1 MIEYH
6 VIEESDANGP
16 WRWQGH
22 EAATMAEAREI
33 VARRRMQIAMWGQ
46 PIRVRVRAM
55 PNTL

>member
-1 MIEYH
+1 MKHH

-22 EAATMAEAREI
+22 EASTMAEAREI

-46 PIRVRVRAM
+46 PIRVRVRAVA
-55 PNTL
+55 NKA